1 MLIHD
6 VQVTFWKLLH
16 GISLPSVIY

>member
-1 MLIHD
+1 MLIPD